1 LNQALNHVRFRA
13 GKEGLLCHTVWD
25 LLDGE
30 AILMGTV
37 EDGVGIPRG
46 TEYPFLHGGLQ
57 RRRKRSGFL
66 RRKRNFFEKGWARSR
81 RD

>member
-1 LNQALNHVRFRA
+1 
-13 GKEGLLCHTVWD
+13 
-25 LLDGE
+25 
-30 AILMGTV
+30 MGTV